1 MKIRIAE
8 QEYTLTDASIAAILG
23 SIEHFATDQYDKL
36 PDTAKFAAMA
46 AVRALLAYA
55 EKAEHDPE
63 RKKEIRPP
71 KKTDPSIHLIR
82 LLLKYVGE
90 ALPHVNC
97 EIATDGS
104 NISNF
109 AFQYEGEGGGPL
121 PIDRHIGEREDNG
134 SQIA

>member
-1 MKIRIAE
+1 MKVRIAE
-8 QEYTLTDASIAAILG
+8 QEYILTEQSIAAILG
-23 SIEHFATDQYDKL
+23 SIEHFATDQYEKL

-63 RKKEIRPP
+63 RKKAIRPP

-82 LLLKYVGE
+82 LLLKFVGE

-97 EIATDGS
+97 EIATHEQY
-104 NISNF
+104 ISNF
-109 AFQYEGEGGGPL
+109 AFQYESESGGSLSP
-121 PIDRHIGEREDNG
+121 DRHIGEREDNG
-134 SQIA
+134 SEIA